1 MGRFAHALARATA
14 TAVVVLFTGCD
25 AADSV
30 GPSARD
36 AEDSPPALEARVDTM
51 ARLLATSMSRED
63 VRQAVLA
70 ALRESPWV
78 EHKIRLSDLFA
89 GDDGRAL
96 LHTIAAQEGMTAEA
110 LSARVALLPPLDLY
124 IPSTASRRSWRGGP
138 DIAVVS
144 AAREDRTMLTAY
156 DIAGGS
162 RQVRSGE
169 RVTFATPVMLFL
181 TTPEPRL
188 ARFGVNHAMVSART
202 VEGDAPVDDGTS
214 ATWGGGAVLHLASGE
229 RRGS

>member
-1 MGRFAHALARATA
+1 MHNYCSPVAAHHSGCACARCILIEEVVMGRFAHALARATA

-89 GDDGRAL
+89 GDDGRA
-96 LHTIAAQEGMTAEA
+96 
-110 LSARVALLPPLDLY
+110 
-124 IPSTASRRSWRGGP
+124 
-138 DIAVVS
+138 
-144 AAREDRTMLTAY
+144 
-156 DIAGGS
+156 
-162 RQVRSGE
+162 
-169 RVTFATPVMLFL
+169 
-181 TTPEPRL
+181 
-188 ARFGVNHAMVSART
+188 
-202 VEGDAPVDDGTS
+202 
-214 ATWGGGAVLHLASGE
+214 
-229 RRGS
+229 